1 MTVGF
6 QSTNQSGTAGSYGGL
21 GGGSFATN
29 PVYGDFRNPN
39 EVGSGGGGF
48 QGAAAGNGGGLVR
61 IVAQSIVLD
70 GSIRADGGSA
80 TNFSAGGSGGGIR
93 LDAGSL
99 SGIGSVSANGSP
111 ASPLAGG
118 GGGGGG
124 RIAIYY
130 QSAPTFNSTNVS
142 AFGATFTGS
151 SINGGAG
158 TVYLQGP
165 TRESG
170 ELVVDNN
177 NLATPVASTT
187 PISLSPGTT
196 LSLTHLRV
204 NRAARAKLDNALTLS
219 GTLEVASASEFV
231 VADKVTANSINLA
244 GGGIL
249 THASTTGNTAFKLDI
264 NVQELTIDAAS
275 RIDVSGRGFLGG
287 GRPGNPSATLGMTPG
302 FVPLNGSG
310 TAGSYGGIGGNFHG
324 CVECAL
330 RRFPKSQR
338 ILVAAAV
345 DFQGAAAGS
354 GGGLTR
360 IVAQTISL
368 HGSIRANGG
377 SADGTGAGGSGG
389 GIRIDVGTLQGSGTI
404 AANGSAG
411 FVPAGGGGGGG
422 GRIAIYYQNGANFT
436 FGNVNYVRRSRRR
449 LLPMEGRVLFTCKGQ
464 LEKVAS

>member
-21 GGGSFATN
+21 GGGIFATN
-29 PVYGDFRNPN
+29 PVYGVLETPMK
-39 EVGSGGGGF
+39 GSGGGGF
-48 QGAAAGNGGGLVR
+48 QGAAAGNGGGLIR
-61 IVAQSIVLD
+61 IIAQTIVLD

-130 QSAPTFNSTNVS
+130 QSAPTFNSTNLS

-165 TRESG
+165 TREFG

-187 PISLSPGTT
+187 PISLSAGTT

-249 THASTTGNTAFKLDI
+249 THASTTGNTAFNLDI

-287 GRPGNPSATLGMTPG
+287 GRLGNPSATLGMTPG

-310 TAGSYGGIGGNFHG
+310 TAGSYGGIGGTFTGASNAPYGDFRNPNNIG
-324 CVECAL
+324 
-330 RRFPKSQR
+330 SGGGS
-338 ILVAAAV
+338 
-345 DFQGAAAGS
+345 FQGAAAGS

-368 HGSIRANGG
+368 HGWIRANGG
-377 SADGTGAGGSGG
+377 SVDGTGAGGSGG

-404 AANGSAG
+404 AAN
-411 FVPAGGGGGGG
+411 
-422 GRIAIYYQNGANFT
+422 
-436 FGNVNYVRRSRRR
+436 
-449 LLPMEGRVLFTCKGQ
+449 
-464 LEKVAS
+464 